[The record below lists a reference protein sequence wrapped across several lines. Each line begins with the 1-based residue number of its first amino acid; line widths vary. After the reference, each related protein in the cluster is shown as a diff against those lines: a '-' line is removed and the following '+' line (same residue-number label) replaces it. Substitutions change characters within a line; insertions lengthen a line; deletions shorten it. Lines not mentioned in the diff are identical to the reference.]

1 MSNESERRMPAKVN
15 IALGVILIVLGIVFI
30 LGQVVGVNLGRFLW
44 PFFIIVPGALMLIF
58 ALVAGGGAGQGLSMA
73 GSIVTMIGL
82 LLLYQNTTN
91 HWESW
96 AYGWALVAPTSIG
109 LGQML
114 HGRVKGRADI
124 VDSGKRLA
132 TIGLIIFLAG
142 AVFFELIIGI
152 SGFRS
157 GRIVLAAALIVFGA
171 FLLLRSL
178 VFSRKGSTAQTEG
191 QHEAEE

>member
-1 MSNESERRMPAKVN
+1 MSNGSERRTPANVN
-15 IALGVILIVLGIVFI
+15 IALGAILIVLGIVFI
-30 LGQVVGVNLGRFLW
+30 LGQVFDVNLGRFLW
-44 PFFIIVPGALMLIF
+44 PFFIIVPGALMLIL
-58 ALVAGGGAGQGLSMA
+58 ALVSGSGAGQGLSIA
-73 GSIVTMIGL
+73 GSIVTMVGL
-82 LLLYQNTTN
+82 LLLYQNTIN

-96 AYGWALVAPTSIG
+96 AYGWALVAPTAVG

-114 HGRVKGRADI
+114 HGRVKGRADV

-132 TIGLIIFLAG
+132 TIGVVIFLAG

-178 VFSRKGSTAQTEG
+178 VFNRKRETPQTGGEY
-191 QHEAEE
+191 EAEE